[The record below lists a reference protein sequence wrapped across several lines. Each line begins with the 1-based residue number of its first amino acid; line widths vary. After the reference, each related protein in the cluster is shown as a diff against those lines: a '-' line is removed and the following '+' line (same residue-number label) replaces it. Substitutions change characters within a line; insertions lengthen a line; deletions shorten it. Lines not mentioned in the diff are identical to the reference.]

1 MKLLRKIKKLSFEEL
16 VMENKKELLK
26 DEAFLSKIEDK
37 LEQRYNEK

>member
-1 MKLLRKIKKLSFEEL
+1 MRKIKKLSFEEL